1 MQTAEPAPLAT
12 QPKGHKMKII
22 AAIFAVI
29 ALFTAIVGFM
39 PNILPILSHLG
50 RIAAMLALAGFAAT
64 ALAYALDELA
74 PIMAFNNNDIN
85 P

>member
-1 MQTAEPAPLAT
+1 
-12 QPKGHKMKII
+12 MKII
-22 AAIFAVI
+22 AAIFAII
-29 ALFTAIVGFM
+29 ALLTAIVGVM

-64 ALAYALDELA
+64 ALAYFLDELA
-74 PIMAFNNNDIN
+74 PIIAFDNNSIN